1 MTPITAAV
9 CVFWGVVVLAVVR
22 MLLTYKRSS
31 DTNAQVKALRDE
43 VEALRIEPRLQSL
56 EAGQL
61 TLSNKLESNKV
72 TQMRSRRGW
81 GQ

>member
-1 MTPITAAV
+1 MSPLAAGV
-9 CVFWGVVVLAVVR
+9 WAFWGVVVLAVVR